1 MTSSLHKSLP
11 CSPFFP
17 LLSFFSQVLICS
29 QLSEPSPSL
38 SCPVLHNPTPNF
50 QLFCPIFPLDLQKG
64 DQEPQTPQGSVSAH
78 PQLSMRE
85 PCCAPTRMSS
95 CLWGNLLWNKFGD
108 LGTSFWAP
116 PTPQVQSY
124 RRFGES
130 KTIPQQDQV
139 LMSPGSKA
147 AWKTRAASSGAAA
160 NEHQSPAQ
168 GRGGAARSPL
178 CILKAQFLLS
188 SKISFDVSPIQV
200 KIAIQQIPCN

>member
-1 MTSSLHKSLP
+1 MTPSLHKSFP

-17 LLSFFSQVLICS
+17 FLSFFSQVLIWAVC

-50 QLFCPIFPLDLQKG
+50 QLFCPISPLDLQKG

-116 PTPQVQSY
+116 PP
-124 RRFGES
+124 RRCR
-130 KTIPQQDQV
+130 
-139 LMSPGSKA
+139 A
-147 AWKTRAASSGAAA
+147 TRGL
-160 NEHQSPAQ
+160 
-168 GRGGAARSPL
+168 GRA
-178 CILKAQFLLS
+178 KQFHS
-188 SKISFDVSPIQV
+188 RIRF
-200 KIAIQQIPCN
+200 